1 MGRGGGGGRVCGVM
15 GVGVG
20 VGGVMQQVRKAIG
33 GMSGFSSFEF
43 TSCVSSTSIMFFFF
57 GFFTWV

>member
-1 MGRGGGGGRVCGVM
+1 VGRGGGGGRVCGVM

-33 GMSGFSSFEF
+33 GMSGFLPSNSHLA
-43 TSCVSSTSIMFFFF
+43 
-57 GFFTWV
+57 